1 VADAPGLRPRGRQA
15 EAARNDGRI
24 LAAAREVF
32 VDDPTAPIAAV
43 ARRAGVGI
51 GALYRRYPSKEDLL
65 RALCADGLA
74 RYTRAAEGA
83 LALDGDAWARFRA
96 FMEAA
101 VEADASSLTR
111 RLAGTFAPTPELY
124 AAAAYAGE
132 LNVRLFG
139 AAQAAGA
146 IRADADVNDV
156 ALIHEQLASLRLGDH
171 ERTRELRRRYLA
183 LALDGLRPGA
193 AHPLP
198 QAAPTWAALD
208 DAMLE
213 PEPRQRP
220 AAGC

>member
-1 VADAPGLRPRGRQA
+1 MMRGVADAPDVRPRGRQA

-32 VDDPTAPIAAV
+32 VDDPEAPIAAV

-51 GALYRRYPSKEDLL
+51 GALYRRYPSKADLL

-74 RYTRAAEGA
+74 RYTQAAEGA
-83 LALDGDAWARFRA
+83 LALDGDPWARFRA

-111 RLAGTFAPTPELY
+111 RLAGTFTPTPELY
-124 AAAAYAGE
+124 AAAAHAGE

-146 IRADADVNDV
+146 IRPDADVNDI

-183 LALDGLRPGA
+183 LALDGLRGRPGGALPGA
-193 AHPLP
+193 PPADREL
-198 QAAPTWAALD
+198 AERW
-208 DAMLE
+208 E
-213 PEPRQRP
+213 PPR
-220 AAGC
+220 